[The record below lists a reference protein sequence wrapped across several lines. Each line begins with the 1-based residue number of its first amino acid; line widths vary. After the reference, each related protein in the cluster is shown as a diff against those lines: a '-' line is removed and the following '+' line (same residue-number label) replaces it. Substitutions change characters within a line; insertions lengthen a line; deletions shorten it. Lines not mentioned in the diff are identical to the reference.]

1 MNKRLISYLT
11 LTIKYLALSI
21 VTVLLVVA
29 CNWDTQLQNDE
40 VTKSR
45 SPADTLQIWWD
56 KGFTLEEDEALQ
68 QIINN
73 WRKESG
79 KEIELTFHSNDEL
92 PEKVSRAI
100 QAGTP
105 PDLIMGS
112 SMERELNPRL
122 AWENKLA
129 DVSDVIA
136 PVRDSYAESALE
148 AINYYNNVEQKRS
161 YYGVPISQLT
171 IHIFYWRD
179 LLTQAG
185 KDEADIP
192 QDWQGFWKFWQEIQ
206 ANLATQS
213 KQSGEEIY
221 GLGFPLSAGAADTYY
236 LFEQILEAYNVD
248 ILNQNGELIIEQPE
262 VRQGIIDALKWYTDF
277 YTAGYVPPDAV
288 NWLNPDNNR
297 SLLQRAIVM
306 TPNTTLSIPA
316 AVRKEADVDLKKLG
330 IVEFPNKPNGEPINH
345 LVAVNSVV
353 LLEDSTHQET
363 AKDFLRYL
371 VKPNVLSDYLEA
383 SGGRYLPVI
392 DTVWQTLGWQNSEDE
407 HFATAAKIVIKGK
420 TRPFNIVINPA
431 YTVILQK
438 NIWGQALNSI
448 VADKVAPEQAADKA
462 IAQIKKIF
470 AEWESK

>member
-1 MNKRLISYLT
+1 MNKRLVSYFT
-11 LTIKYLALSI
+11 VAIKHLALGI
-21 VTVLLVVA
+21 ITVLLVVA
-29 CNWDTQLQNDE
+29 CNSDTQLQNDE

-73 WRKESG
+73 WQSESG
-79 KEIELTFHSNDEL
+79 KDIKLTFYSNDEL
-92 PEKVSRAI
+92 PEKASRAI

-122 AWENKLA
+122 AWENKLS

-136 PVRDSYAESALE
+136 PIQDLYAESALE
-148 AINYYNNVEQKRS
+148 AIYYYNNAEQKRN

-192 QDWQGFWKFWQEIQ
+192 QDWQGFWQFWQEIQ
-206 ANLATQS
+206 TDLSAQS
-213 KQSGEEIY
+213 KQADGKIY

-236 LFEQILEAYNVD
+236 QFEQILEAYNVS
-248 ILNQNGELIIEQPE
+248 ILSENGELVVEQPE
-262 VRQGIIDALKWYTDF
+262 VRQGIIDALRWYTDF
-277 YTAGYVPPDAV
+277 YTAGYVSPDAV
-288 NWLNPDNNR
+288 DWLNPDNNR
-297 SLLQRAIVM
+297 SLLQRDIVM

-316 AVRKEADVDLKKLG
+316 AVRKEVDVDIKKLG
-330 IVEFPNKPNGEPINH
+330 IVEFPNKPNGEPIDH
-345 LVAVNSVV
+345 LVAINSVV
-353 LLEDSTHQET
+353 LLKDSPHQET

-371 VKPNVLSDYLEA
+371 VKPDTLSNYLKA

-392 DTVWQTLGWQNSEDE
+392 DTVWETLGWQDSPDE
-407 HFATAAKIVIKGK
+407 HFATAAKTVIEGQ
-420 TRPFNIVINPA
+420 TRPFNIAINPA

-438 NIWGQALNSI
+438 NVWGQALNSI
-448 VADKVAPEQAADKA
+448 VVDKISPEQAADKA
-462 IAQIKKIF
+462 IAQIEEIF
-470 AEWESK
+470 AEWEE